1 MIAVYFKHV
10 YSPTKEIMSVA
21 HEGLKLVLAH
31 QNKLPKEILQS
42 GLRPILVN
50 LADAKRLSVSGLEG
64 LARFL
69 ELLTNYFK
77 VEIGHKLLDHFKT
90 LSEEPGMLANA
101 AFSPLDDNQDI
112 ARMVRLI
119 NVFRLLPPTANMFL
133 KTLTTLVVEAETNLH
148 QSAPG
153 PFTEN
158 LARYLN
164 RYKTDA
170 VPYLFENLRNPELV
184 RTLRNVLASG
194 FAPDFADELSLEAGK
209 LGEVCFLDASAPD
222 LVTPGLLIVRELIS
236 HDSKWLVSHSTVLDS
251 LVSLWR
257 ASPARLLPKGD
268 GGAPSASQREPLLIV
283 EIFLSYLKFE
293 PHIPLIFDVVKI
305 YTMGTNSDLSG
316 ITHFL
321 YDNVANHPSTTLKK
335 DVLNH
340 FLGVFGDP
348 NVSWPFKM
356 HCLRLLV
363 NPILVVHFASGSA
376 PADLIDAQF
385 AASAHMLIWQKI
397 VADDKLAT
405 GGEAAKAKADQNPIS
420 AGGDALK
427 IELLQMST
435 LLVRH
440 CSEVLSEVR
449 KDIIMTG
456 WLYIRDP
463 DPTVKHTAY
472 LLLARFIEN
481 NECPTKI
488 VMQVWSGLLK
498 LSPSEG
504 RALVRQAID
513 IVAPVS
519 RPRSSLAAR
528 SDDALH

>member
-1 MIAVYFKHV
+1 M
-10 YSPTKEIMSVA
+10 TVA

-90 LSEEPGMLANA
+90 LSEEPGMLQNA
-101 AFSPLDDNQDI
+101 AFAPLEENQDI

-158 LARYLN
+158 LARYLD

-170 VPYLFENLRNPELV
+170 VPFLFENLRNPDMI
-184 RTLRNVLASG
+184 RTFRNVLASG

-209 LGEVCFLDASAPD
+209 LGEVCFLDESAPD
-222 LVTPGLLIVRELIS
+222 LVTPGLLIVRELINN
-236 HDSKWLVSHSTVLDS
+236 DSKWLVSHSTVLDS

-283 EIFLSYLKFE
+283 ETFLSYLKYE

-305 YTMGTNSDLSG
+305 YTLGTNSDLSG
-316 ITHFL
+316 VTQFL
-321 YDNVANHPSTTLKK
+321 YDNIANHASTTLKK

-348 NVSWPFKM
+348 NVSWLFKM

-363 NPILVVHFASGSA
+363 NPILVVYFASGK
-376 PADLIDAQF
+376 PPGDLIDSQF

-397 VADDKLAT
+397 VSDDKLAT
-405 GGEAAKAKADQNPIS
+405 TSGEEAKSKVDQASLIS

-435 LLVRH
+435 LIVRH
-440 CSEVLSEVR
+440 CSDVLSEVR
-449 KDIIMTG
+449 KDIIKTG
-456 WLYIRDP
+456 WLYIRDT

-472 LLLARFIEN
+472 LLIARFIEN
-481 NECPTKI
+481 NVSPI
-488 VMQVWSGLLK
+488 NIIMQVWSGLLK

-513 IVAPVS
+513 IIAPVS
-519 RPRSSLAAR
+519 PCLC
-528 SDDALH
+528 D